1 MYSNCAT
8 AINCTPLP
16 CVQAEKW
23 CLVNSIRG
31 RCCTNGEG
39 CVVRVGCSG
48 GCIPVIICSLTL
60 LTAED
65 TPSKRCLKYKA
76 VLIMTVTK
84 HMLFKIKFTSTE
96 KFPFLI
102 KSVPEEEIDSFCCA
116 ILKCA
121 TESKACCHM
130 RN

>member
-1 MYSNCAT
+1 M
-8 AINCTPLP
+8 
-16 CVQAEKW
+16 
-23 CLVNSIRG
+23 
-31 RCCTNGEG
+31 
-39 CVVRVGCSG
+39 VRVGCSG

-65 TPSKRCLKYKA
+65 TPSKRSLKYKA